1 MSRHSSQG
9 RTTTSFFKLLALPK
23 QNYLFPYGKFLS
35 TAVLLSFIEVAHT
48 MSQLYFRLCMRDKQK
63 RGITSLLGLL
73 GDWSLFTFLVV
84 NNHRNVRV
92 GLSAT
97 ARLLNV
103 MLSKNFMMTHRTCVP
118 ALEGVVDMEVFP

>member
-9 RTTTSFFKLLALPK
+9 RTSTSFFKLLALPK
-23 QNYLFPYGKFLS
+23 KNYLFPYGKFLS
-35 TAVLLSFIEVAHT
+35 TAVLLSFIEVAQT

-63 RGITSLLGLL
+63 RGITILLGLL

-92 GLSAT
+92 GLNAT
-97 ARLLNV
+97 ACLFNV

>member
-35 TAVLLSFIEVAHT
+35 TAVLLSFIEVAHA

-63 RGITSLLGLL
+63 RWITSLLGLL
-73 GDWSLFTFLVV
+73 GDWSLFTFLIV

-97 ARLLNV
+97 ACLLNV
-103 MLSKNFMMTHRTCVP
+103 MLSKNFMMTHRT
-118 ALEGVVDMEVFP
+118 

>member
-1 MSRHSSQG
+1 
-9 RTTTSFFKLLALPK
+9 
-23 QNYLFPYGKFLS
+23 
-35 TAVLLSFIEVAHT
+35 
-48 MSQLYFRLCMRDKQK
+48 MRDKQK

-97 ARLLNV
+97 ACLLNV

>member
-9 RTTTSFFKLLALPK
+9 RTTTSFLKLLALPK

-48 MSQLYFRLCMRDKQK
+48 MSQPYFRLCMRDKQK

-97 ARLLNV
+97 ACLLNV

-118 ALEGVVDMEVFP
+118 GLEGFVDMEVFP

>member
-23 QNYLFPYGKFLS
+23 KNYLFPYGKFLS

-48 MSQLYFRLCMRDKQK
+48 MSQSYFRLCMRDKQK
-63 RGITSLLGLL
+63 RGITSLLGSL
-73 GDWSLFTFLVV
+73 GDWSLFTFLIV

-97 ARLLNV
+97 ACLLNV

-118 ALEGVVDMEVFP
+118 GLEGFVDMEVFP